1 MYGSTRAAM
10 VGMTL
15 TVFTVVLWFVAAPWW
30 LTTIVGC
37 LGGGL
42 LMGWMSAEVR
52 RKLSKPQG
60 H

>member
-1 MYGSTRAAM
+1 
-10 VGMTL
+10 MTL